1 MIQDA
6 PSLRQLR
13 DCAKGAA
20 VRHVKRAKQLGFR
33 HMLLSFEESSDHL
46 GLRVERPAVCIAHG
60 IAPEVHRQWA
70 STRFRQDPMRRMKA
84 SGDFAASGN
93 KPLLWENRQGRIIL
107 PTGTPTM
114 TAVEMETMRWVYD
127 YGMRTGVNVRLE
139 VAGREVSISF
149 YSERPREEI
158 AGLDDAMAILFYLS
172 HMIVSDLKEEL
183 TRDVMPTVVKL
194 TRRETECL
202 HWVAQG
208 KNAQETA
215 VILGLSVQTIRD
227 HLKHVRSK
235 MGATTRAQA
244 LMRACSLGLIDFP
257 Q

>member
-1 MIQDA
+1 MIQDV

-13 DCAKGAA
+13 DCARGSA
-20 VRHVKRAKQLGFR
+20 VQHVKRAKQLGFG
-33 HMLLSFEESSDHL
+33 HMLLSFEEPSDHM
-46 GLRVERPAVCIAHG
+46 GLRAERPSVCIAHG

-70 STRFRQDPMRRMKA
+70 STRFQQDPMRRMKA
-84 SGDFAASGN
+84 SGDFAGSGN

-107 PTGTPTM
+107 SNAMPNM
-114 TAVEMETMRWVYD
+114 TAVEVDTMRWVYD
-127 YGMRTGVNVRLE
+127 YGMRTGVNFRLE
-139 VAGREVSISF
+139 VAGREVCISF
-149 YSERPREEI
+149 YSERAREEI
-158 AGLDDAMAILFYLS
+158 ASLDDAMAILFYLS
-172 HMIVSDLKEEL
+172 HMIADDLKDEL
-183 TRDVMPTVVKL
+183 TREMMPSAVKL

-202 HWVAQG
+202 RWVALG

-227 HLKHVRSK
+227 HLKRVRSK

>member
-1 MIQDA
+1 
-6 PSLRQLR
+6 
-13 DCAKGAA
+13 
-20 VRHVKRAKQLGFR
+20 
-33 HMLLSFEESSDHL
+33 
-46 GLRVERPAVCIAHG
+46 
-60 IAPEVHRQWA
+60 
-70 STRFRQDPMRRMKA
+70 MRRMKA

-149 YSERPREEI
+149 YSERSREEI
-158 AGLDDAMAILFYLS
+158 ASLDDAMAILFYLS

-183 TRDVMPTVVKL
+183 ARDVVPSVVKL